1 MIMRPVDEQGDVLP
15 VLSSGE
21 ALKGAEAVA
30 ALVRARLELTAG
42 EWWEDPARGNAT
54 IDMLRESRFTEA
66 DGQALAAYLT
76 GYIRR
81 TPGVRE
87 VREAAFSAEGRQFSF
102 SCAVE
107 TGDGTTQV
115 AFRTGNP

>member
-1 MIMRPVDEQGDVLP
+1 MIIRPADEQGDVMP
-15 VLSSGE
+15 VLSR
-21 ALKGAEAVA
+21 ADMLQGAEATA
-30 ALVRARLELTAG
+30 ALVRDRLELLSG